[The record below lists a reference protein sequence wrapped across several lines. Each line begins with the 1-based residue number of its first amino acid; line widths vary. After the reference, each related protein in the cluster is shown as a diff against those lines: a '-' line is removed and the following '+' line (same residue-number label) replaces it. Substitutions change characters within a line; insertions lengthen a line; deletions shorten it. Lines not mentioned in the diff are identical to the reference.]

1 MEYIQLEP
9 EIKNT
14 ILSDKY
20 QQFDGER
27 INEIPTHIQPEEH
40 ELPNILK
47 KYAYPV
53 STWPVM
59 IDEETTDTLRQLCIR
74 VPKLIK
80 RIPELYFKNDEKQIA
95 DFYFKGNEMI
105 TQFAMICHKKN
116 IETGC
121 RLDLTYAEDGFKILE
136 VNVGSSIGGWQVQ
149 SFEKVIRGFHSE
161 LTDPVTASN
170 YYSHNSQ
177 AIYIKFLVDKILS
190 QVTITDEMINVFIG
204 VGHIDNE
211 KIKGDII
218 DFFDGLLQ
226 KEFGARGLKGK
237 AYTGSFSSLQ
247 LKNGKLCLEDEA
259 MHGVVAFKI
268 EEGEQIPADVFRA
281 FIMDEIYFPDHLA
294 TSMYGDKRNLGLL
307 RELAEQK
314 VFSEADNTLIMKH
327 IPWSSEI
334 TNKEFSYANDTRSLI
349 EILRTYKEKLVI
361 KAAQGYQGKDVFI
374 GKFSSSEEWEHA
386 IKIALTEADFIAQE
400 YNESINYL
408 APNRQQKWTDH
419 KLIWGAFGFGA
430 DYGGVWV
437 RLSEVKTDVGVIN
450 SATGAVEAIVYE
462 IKNNKP

>member
-1 MEYIQLEP
+1 MEYIQVVP

-20 QQFDGER
+20 QQFDWER
-27 INEIPTHIQPEEH
+27 INEIPTYIKPENYD
-40 ELPNILK
+40 LPNILK

-53 STWPVM
+53 STWPVI
-59 IDEETTDTLRQLCIR
+59 IDEETTDTLRQLCVR

-80 RIPELYFKNDEKQIA
+80 RIPELYFKNDEKKIA
-95 DFYFKGNEMI
+95 DFYFRGNEMI
-105 TQFAMICHKKN
+105 TQFALICHKKN

-121 RLDLTYAEDGFKILE
+121 RLDLTFSEDGFKILE

-149 SFEKVIRGFHSE
+149 SFEKVIRSFHSQ
-161 LTDPVTASN
+161 LSDPVTASK
-170 YYSHNSQ
+170 YESHNSQ
-177 AIYIKFLVDKILS
+177 AIYIKFLVDKIVS
-190 QVTITDEMINVFIG
+190 QVTLSNQTINVFIG
-204 VGHIDNE
+204 VGHIDNDT
-211 KIKGDII
+211 IKGDII

-226 KEFGARGLKGK
+226 KEFKARGLKGK
-237 AYTGSFSSLQ
+237 AHTGSYSSLQ
-247 LKNGKLCLEDEA
+247 LKNGKLCFKDEV

-268 EEGEQIPADVFRA
+268 EEDEQIPADVFRA
-281 FIMDEIYFPDHLA
+281 CIMDEIYFPDHLA

-314 VFSEADNTLIMKH
+314 AFSEADNVLIMKH

-334 TNKEFSYANDTRSLI
+334 TNKEVTYDNKKQSLVD
-349 EILRTYKEKLVI
+349 ILKIYKEKLVI

-408 APNRQQKWTDH
+408 APNRQQEWTDH
-419 KLIWGAFGFGA
+419 KLIWGAFGFG
-430 DYGGVWV
+430 DNYGGVWV
-437 RLSEVKTDVGVIN
+437 RQSEVKTDVGVIN

-462 IKNNKP
+462 IKKE

>member
-1 MEYIQLEP
+1 MEQILIEP
-9 EIKNT
+9 AIKNT
-14 ILSDKY
+14 ILSDREEQFEWNRIKEIDKY
-20 QQFDGER
+20 IE
-27 INEIPTHIQPEEH
+27 PLKH

-47 KYAYPV
+47 QYAYPV
-53 STWPVM
+53 STWPVV
-59 IDEETTDTLRQLCIR
+59 IDQEMTSALKQMCVKI
-74 VPKLIK
+74 PKLIK
-80 RIPELYFKNDEKQIA
+80 HIPELYFKNDAKRIA

-116 IETGC
+116 VDTGC
-121 RLDLTYAEDGFKILE
+121 RLDLTYAKDGFKILE

-149 SFEKVIRGFHSE
+149 SFEKVIRSYHPQ
-161 LTDPVTASN
+161 LTDPVTAIN
-170 YYSHNSQ
+170 YESRNSQ
-177 AIYIKFLVDKILS
+177 AIYIQFLVDKIIA
-190 QVTITDEMINVFIG
+190 QVKHTNDVINVFIG

-211 KIKGDII
+211 QIEKDII

-226 KEFGARGLKGK
+226 KEFAKRNLKGS
-237 AYTGSFSSLQ
+237 AHTGKYASLK
-247 LKNGKLCLEDEA
+247 LENGKLCFKGKP
-259 MHGVVAFKI
+259 MHGVIAFKI
-268 EEGEQIPADVFRA
+268 EEDEQIPADVFRA

-307 RELAEQK
+307 RELAEQNM
-314 VFSEADNTLIMKH
+314 FSETDNDLIMKH

-334 TNKEFSYANDTRSLI
+334 SNKVVTYNNETKPL
-349 EILRTYKEKLVI
+349 EEMLRVHKENLVI

-374 GKFSSSEEWEHA
+374 GKFASSEEWESA

-408 APNRQQKWTDH
+408 APNSQQEWTDH

-430 DYGGVWV
+430 NYGGVWV
-437 RLSEVKTDVGVIN
+437 RQSEVKTDVGVIN

-462 IKNNKP
+462 IKK